1 MIGTRGSRRLCS
13 KYGVRAFIRTTDE
26 WQSGGFAGL
35 VRGSEAAAKD
45 ISDAQRKA
53 LERHAKGA
61 AASTKSS
68 RARDMVMYEL
78 NVDTDGGPVRLEF
91 DETNVPED
99 LEALVKDLLK
109 RAKPT
114 QP

>member
-1 MIGTRGSRRLCS
+1 
-13 KYGVRAFIRTTDE
+13 
-26 WQSGGFAGL
+26 
-35 VRGSEAAAKD
+35 
-45 ISDAQRKA
+45 
-53 LERHAKGA
+53 
-61 AASTKSS
+61 
-68 RARDMVMYEL
+68 MVMYEL